1 MSDEQAFMAT
11 VGAGIAGTV
20 AGVTAMV
27 MSKNI
32 KEEREKEMKY
42 SKVK

>member
-1 MSDEQAFMAT
+1 MSEEQAFIST

-27 MSKNI
+27 MTKNM
-32 KEEREKEMKY
+32 KE
-42 SKVK
+42 